1 MKALLIIDMQ
11 KDSFML
17 PVHDKDEIIKRIN
30 VLSDK
35 FRQKGDKV
43 IFIQHDGS
51 REGSHVPF
59 TEGWEILPS
68 VDQSTSDRIIAKT
81 ANDSFYRTPL
91 KDELVR
97 FGVDELVITGSATD
111 FCVDSTVKTALTNDF
126 NVTVIA
132 DGHTTEDK
140 PNLTAKQIIDHYNW
154 VWKAMTPANGRIN
167 VIGFE
172 DFMRIL

>member
-1 MKALLIIDMQ
+1 MQ

-111 FCVDSTVKTALTNDF
+111 FCVDSTVNS
-126 NVTVIA
+126 I
-132 DGHTTEDK
+132 DK
-140 PNLTAKQIIDHYNW
+140 W
-154 VWKAMTPANGRIN
+154 VWKAMTSANGRIN